1 MKHSNEQKFD
11 DELNIFEKKAKELF
25 GADDES
31 LLAEWEAAELEW
43 EQEKL
48 EHPEEAR
55 KIEMGADAGFEALM
69 WRIEAERVEKGVE
82 VEEEIEELPEDD
94 ELFGEEL
101 DDENLEIEETEDE
114 LFHEES
120 EAGTSVNVGHNGKV
134 PVVFDERCPTAENVM
149 MFKHG
154 KRICLRGRKK
164 ALLLVAAVCVM
175 VLGMTMGVTATSK
188 YKLRQYLIPDDQSKV
203 VNRNANLSVIMEDRL
218 EDVYKRIEKE
228 LDIPVLVLSGISK
241 DMRFKRLF
249 LEEDRAVIEFAYKG
263 KSIYFEEARM
273 PDSKGLASSIV
284 SDRKVCQTV
293 YNFWL
298 NKEIAIEE
306 NVLKDGST
314 EYSARIELEE
324 SYYYFSGIMEKKEF
338 IRLVEQISN
347 W

>member
-11 DELNIFEKKAKELF
+11 DELNIFADKAKELF

-69 WRIEAERVEKGVE
+69 RRIEAERVEKEIEGE
-82 VEEEIEELPEDD
+82 VTTEEPEEEP
-94 ELFGEEL
+94 
-101 DDENLEIEETEDE
+101 
-114 LFHEES
+114 FHEKLETGDS
-120 EAGTSVNVGHNGKV
+120 ANVSFAGEVSADSN
-134 PVVFDERCPTAENVM
+134 ERNPAEENVIPVAGH
-149 MFKHG
+149 K
-154 KRICLRGRKK
+154 KRTRLRGRKK
-164 ALLLVAAVCVM
+164 GLLLVAAVCVM

-203 VNRNANLSVIMEDRL
+203 VNRNANLSVIVEDRL

-298 NKEIAIEE
+298 DKEIAIEE